1 MSSTRASSGLGPMSR
16 KAQHRLRTLRAE
28 RGLTLRQISSGTGLS
43 VSTLHAVE
51 KQQREVT
58 LTTAFKLA
66 HYYGMPVA
74 DIWRPL
80 FRQIGRE
87 MAGSER

>member
-1 MSSTRASSGLGPMSR
+1 MSYTRASSGLGPISR
-16 KAQHRLRTLRAE
+16 KAQHRLRTLRSE

-66 HYYGMPVA
+66 HFYGMPVA
-74 DIWRPL
+74 EIWRPL